1 MILPKQIRKFRAN
14 LHLSQEELA
23 EKCGVSRQAVAKW
36 ESGESTPEVL
46 KLVQLSQVFGI
57 TLDELVLGKKGD
69 NMSKNSNG
77 MTEAEV
83 NEFIE
88 TMAEFN
94 DIWTEEQVIDVYGER
109 SLEDALTERK
119 AEINHMADIFE
130 RILKR

>member
-1 MILPKQIRKFRAN
+1 MILPKQIRKFREN

-36 ESGESTPEVL
+36 ERGESTPEVL

-57 TLDELVLGKKGD
+57 TLDELVLGKKGG

-94 DIWTEEQVIDVYGER
+94 DIWTKNQVICTYGER
-109 SLEDALTERK
+109 SLEDALAERK
-119 AEINHMADIFE
+119 KEIEIMKDAFAS
-130 RILKR
+130 ILK